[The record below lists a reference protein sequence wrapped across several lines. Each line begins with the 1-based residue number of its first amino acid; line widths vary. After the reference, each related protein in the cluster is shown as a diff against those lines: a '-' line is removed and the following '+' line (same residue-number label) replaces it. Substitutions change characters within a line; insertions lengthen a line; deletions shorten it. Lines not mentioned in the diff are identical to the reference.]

1 MCGIAG
7 VAGEPDSRSAAQRV
21 LAMTA
26 ALARRG
32 PDGEGVHAWDG
43 AVFGHRRLAIFD
55 LSDAGRQPMISDD
68 GNTGVSFNG
77 AIYNFRELRAELEGH
92 GFRFVSRTDTEVLL
106 HGYRQWG
113 IDGLVARLHGMFAF
127 ALWDEPQRALFL
139 VRDRLGQK
147 PLLFARRG
155 EALAFASTACA
166 LQAGGYA
173 GELDAQ
179 AIVEFLEY
187 GFVSDDRCIYA
198 GVEKLP
204 AAHIAT
210 WRDGTLT
217 LREYWKPSQAGERSS
232 VTFEEAVDESERL
245 LLRAVELRLAADVP
259 VGALLSGGI
268 DSSLVCWAVSKLGG
282 DVTAFTVGT
291 PGDVWD
297 ESDDARATA
306 RELRI
311 RHRVLEQLPEN
322 SPTVDDLTAAYG
334 EPFACASALG
344 MIAVSTAVRTQ
355 ATVLLT
361 GDGGDDVF
369 LGYPRHAHL
378 ALAQRIAGAMPAS
391 AAHAWKAVRGGV
403 PKRGMLRRAAHL
415 LDYASGGLGAV
426 ANAHDGL
433 PSYAR
438 MGMLGE
444 RLRDASVDAR
454 RLAWS
459 PQSGRRV
466 LDDFLEYERRT
477 RFAGEYLVKVD
488 GGTMYHA
495 LEARSPFLDQRL
507 WDFASALPYEVRLRG
522 GRLKAILREIARRR
536 IGNRVASGRKRGFG
550 IPVQRWIAGRW
561 RGQVERTFD
570 GSLLA
575 AQGFIDERAVRM
587 QLRAI
592 AQGETAPQQ
601 LWYLFVLESW
611 LRTRHS
617 KFLTREMAV

>member
-7 VAGEPDSRSAAQRV
+7 VAGEPDSRSSAQRV

-32 PDGEGVHAWDG
+32 PDGEGVHAWDR

-55 LSDAGRQPMISDD
+55 LSDAGRQPMISAD
-68 GNTGVSFNG
+68 GAAGVTFNG
-77 AIYNFRELRAELEGH
+77 AIYNFPELREELQAQGC
-92 GFRFVSRTDTEVLL
+92 RFVSRTDTEVLL

-113 IDGLVARLHGMFAF
+113 IDRLVGRLHGMFAF
-127 ALWDEPQRALFL
+127 ALWDDRKRMLFL

-155 EALAFASTACA
+155 RTLAFASTASA
-166 LQAGGYA
+166 LNAGGYA
-173 GELDAQ
+173 SDLDSQ

-187 GFVSDDRCIYA
+187 GFVTDDRCIYA

-204 AAHIAT
+204 AAHIAQ
-210 WRDGTLT
+210 WHDGELT
-217 LREYWKPSQAGERSS
+217 LREYWRPHRAGEGAR

-259 VGALLSGGI
+259 VGALLSGGV
-268 DSSLVCWAVSKLGG
+268 DSSLVCWAVSRLGG
-282 DVTAFTVGT
+282 NVTAFTVGT
-291 PGDVWD
+291 PGDAWD
-297 ESDDARATA
+297 ETADARATA
-306 RELRI
+306 RELGI
-311 RHRVLEQLPEN
+311 RHRVLEQSAESAP
-322 SPTVDDLTAAYG
+322 SVDDLTHAYG

-344 MIAVSTAVRTQ
+344 MIAVSAAVKSH

-378 ALAQRIAGAMPAS
+378 ALAQRIAAAMPPGTAQ
-391 AAHAWKAVRGGV
+391 AWKAVRGGI

-444 RLRDASVDAR
+444 RLRGSSVDAR
-454 RLAWS
+454 LLPWS
-459 PQSGRRV
+459 AQSGRRV
-466 LDDFLEYERRT
+466 LGDFLDYERRT
-477 RFAGEYLVKVD
+477 RFSGEYLVKVD
-488 GGTMYHA
+488 GGAMYHA

-507 WDFASALPYEVRLRG
+507 WEFASSLPYDVRLRG
-522 GRLKAILREIARRR
+522 GQLKAILREIARRR
-536 IGNRVASGRKRGFG
+536 IGDRVASGVKRGFG

-561 RGQVERTFD
+561 KSQVEQAFH

-575 AQGFIDERAVRM
+575 RDGWIDEGAVVARVRS
-587 QLRAI
+587 LRE
-592 AQGETAPQQ
+592 GETAPQQ

-611 LRTRHS
+611 LRTREAA
-617 KFLTREMAV
+617 LPEMMAG